1 MIGVASAEKSPF
13 MDKRYTLTLLLMFF
27 FTSALFAQAGK
38 EVFTLEALV
47 CDSTGAAIKDVAV
60 YDAKNNLRSVT
71 DHDGIARIATRLGET
86 LYLSHLS
93 FKKQA
98 VRIEAKSLIDNEDG
112 RKSMLVVMQR
122 KTNTIAEVTV
132 TENAPHL
139 AYENKMVWVVD
150 YKVQDDG
157 IYMVAGNGVGYAL
170 LHLGFEQDSI
180 SCKSVSS
187 KFQELYRDAF
197 GNLHLVSGDSIY
209 QVYCDGRELHL
220 LYGNSKE
227 TFRQKLK
234 PVVATTDS
242 LLVLEV
248 RKYYGQEVAFV
259 AVNRN
264 NGQRFVLEDISGA
277 TVEMA
282 RNWHL
287 DNYREALMEAANLES
302 NDDGNSTTTMFS
314 RDYKVW
320 EDAAGEV
327 SNLSASVK
335 QRLMLR
341 SVYCPLIGIG
351 NELYLFAFP
360 TDELYVFDNIGQ
372 LQRKTELDFHK
383 FLGEGLSKHL
393 VSSNPWDKNLIFDPV
408 RKMVYAQF
416 KGADGIVTLKE
427 VDLGDGKTKR
437 EIRLSRHAFPQNIQV
452 YDGEV
457 YYLFLDNRQAGQ
469 DRRSLYKMRL
479 E

>member
-1 MIGVASAEKSPF
+1 MKKPQKFLF
-13 MDKRYTLTLLLMFF
+13 MKKNFTILILLLFIAL
-27 FTSALFAQAGK
+27 TISAQTK
-38 EVFTLEALV
+38 NEVFVVDALV
-47 CDSTGAAIKDVAV
+47 CDSTGTGIKDVAI

-71 DHDGIARIATRLGET
+71 DRDGIASIATRMGET
-86 LYLSHLS
+86 LYFSHLS
-93 FKKQA
+93 FKKQV
-98 VRIEAKSLIDNEDG
+98 VRIADKSLIDNEDG
-112 RKSMLVVMQR
+112 QKSMLVVMQH
-122 KTNTIAEVTV
+122 KTNILAEVTV
-132 TENAPHL
+132 TENAPQL
-139 AYENKMVWVVD
+139 AYENKLVWVVD
-150 YKVQDDG
+150 YKVQHDG
-157 IYMVAGNGVGYAL
+157 LYMLAGNGLDYCL
-170 LHLGFEQDSI
+170 LHTGFEQDTI
-180 SCKSVSS
+180 SRKPIAP

-197 GNLHLVSGDSIY
+197 GNLQLVSGDSIY

-242 LLVLEV
+242 LLVLEM
-248 RKYYGQEVAFV
+248 RRYYGQEVAFV

-264 NGQRFVLEDISGA
+264 NGQRFLLEDIGGA

-287 DNYREALMEAANLES
+287 DNYREALMEAANLENS
-302 NDDGNSTTTMFS
+302 DDGNSTTTMLS
-314 RDYKVW
+314 RDYKVR

-327 SNLSASVK
+327 SDLSASVK

-341 SVYCPLIGIG
+341 SVYCPLFGIG

-383 FLGEGLSKHL
+383 FLGVGLSKHL
-393 VSSNPWDKNLIFDPV
+393 VSNNPWDKNLILDPV
-408 RKMVYAQF
+408 RKMMYAQF
-416 KGADGIVTLKE
+416 KGANGIVTLKE
-427 VDLGDGKTKR
+427 IDLADGKVKR
-437 EIRLSRHAFPQNIQV
+437 EIRLSEHTFPQNIQV
-452 YDGEV
+452 YNGEV
-457 YYLFLDNRQAGQ
+457 YYLFLNNTQTARS

>member
-1 MIGVASAEKSPF
+1 
-13 MDKRYTLTLLLMFF
+13 MDKKSTLTLLIMLLFV
-27 FTSALFAQAGK
+27 SALFAQAGK

-98 VRIEAKSLIDNEDG
+98 VRIEAKLLIDNEDG

-170 LHLGFEQDSI
+170 LHLGFEQDTI
-180 SCKSVSS
+180 SRKPVSS

-264 NGQRFVLEDISGA
+264 NGQRFVLEDISGS

-287 DNYREALMEAANLES
+287 DNYREALMEAANLEN
-302 NDDGNSTTTMFS
+302 NDNGNSNTTMLF
-314 RDYKVW
+314 RDYKVR

-327 SNLSASVK
+327 SDLKDSVK
-335 QRLMLR
+335 KRVMLR
-341 SVYCPLIGIG
+341 SVYCPLFGIG

-360 TDELYVFDNIGQ
+360 TDELFVFDENGQ
-372 LQRKTELDFHK
+372 LQRKMELDFHK
-383 FLGEGLSKHL
+383 FLGAGLNKHL
-393 VSSNPWDKNLIFDPV
+393 VSNNPWDKNLIFDPV
-408 RKMVYAQF
+408 RKMMYAQF
-416 KGADGIVTLKE
+416 KGSDGIVTLKE
-427 VDLGDGKTKR
+427 VDLSDGKTKR
-437 EIRLSRHAFPQNIQV
+437 EIRLSDHTFPQNIQI

-457 YYLFLDNRQAGQ
+457 YYLYLNGRQTNGQ

>member
-1 MIGVASAEKSPF
+1 MKKNSILA
-13 MDKRYTLTLLLMFF
+13 LLL
-27 FTSALFAQAGK
+27 LFLASSLLAQSGK
-38 EVFTLEALV
+38 EVFTVETLV
-47 CDSTGAAIKDVAV
+47 CDTAGASIKDVAI

-71 DHDGIARIATRLGET
+71 DYDGIARIATRLGET

-112 RKSMLVVMQR
+112 RKTMFVVMQR
-122 KTNTIAEVTV
+122 KTNILTEVTV

-139 AYENKMVWVVD
+139 AYENKLVWVVD

-170 LHLGFEQDSI
+170 LHLGFEQDTI
-180 SCKSVSS
+180 SRKPISQ

-197 GNLHLVSGDSIY
+197 GNLQLISGDSIY
-209 QVYCDGRELHL
+209 QVYCDGRNLHL

-227 TFRQKLK
+227 TFSQKLK

-242 LLVLEV
+242 LLVLEK
-248 RKYYGQEVAFV
+248 RRYYGQEVAFV

-264 NGQRFVLEDISGA
+264 NGQRFLLEDIGGA

-287 DNYREALMEAANLES
+287 DNYREALMEAANLENS
-302 NDDGNSTTTMFS
+302 DDRNLTTTMLS
-314 RDYKVW
+314 RDFKVR

-327 SNLSASVK
+327 SNLKDSVK
-335 QRLMLR
+335 KRVMLR
-341 SVYCPLIGIG
+341 SVYCPLFGIG

-393 VSSNPWDKNLIFDPV
+393 VSNNPWDRNLIFDPV

-437 EIRLSRHAFPQNIQV
+437 EIQLSRHAFPQNIQI

>member
-1 MIGVASAEKSPF
+1 MKKNSI
-13 MDKRYTLTLLLMFF
+13 LILLLLL
-27 FTSALFAQAGK
+27 FTTALFAQTGK
-38 EVFTLEALV
+38 KVFTVEALV
-47 CDSTGAAIKDVAV
+47 CDSTGTAIRDVAV

-71 DHDGIARIATRLGET
+71 DRDGIARIATRLGET

-122 KTNTIAEVTV
+122 KTNTLTEVTV

-139 AYENKMVWVVD
+139 AYSNKKVWVAD
-150 YKVQDDG
+150 YKVQADG
-157 IYMVAGNGVGYAL
+157 IYMVAGNGQESVL
-170 LHLGFEQDSI
+170 LHLGFEQDTI
-180 SCKSVSS
+180 SRRPIAP

-197 GNLHLVSGDSIY
+197 GNLQLVSGDSIY
-209 QVYCDGRELHL
+209 QVYCDGRNLHL

-227 TFRQKLK
+227 TFQQKLK

-242 LLVLEV
+242 LLVLEM
-248 RKYYGQEVAFV
+248 RKYYGQEVVFV

-264 NGQRFVLEDISGA
+264 NGQRFLLEDIGGT

-282 RNWHL
+282 RNWAL
-287 DNYREALMEAANLES
+287 DNYREAVIDAAGS
-302 NDDGNSTTTMFS
+302 DYSVS
-314 RDYKVW
+314 IRDFGVH

-341 SVYCPLIGIG
+341 SVYCPLFGIG
-351 NELYLFAFP
+351 DELYLFAFP
-360 TDELYVFDNIGQ
+360 TDELFVFDEIGQ
-372 LQRKTELDFHK
+372 LQRKIEIDFHK
-383 FLGEGLSKHL
+383 FFGTGLSKHL
-393 VSSNPWDKNLIFDPV
+393 TSSNPWDKNLIFDPV
-408 RKMVYAQF
+408 RKMMYAQF
-416 KGADGIVTLKE
+416 KGSDGIVTLKE
-427 VDLGDGKTKR
+427 VDLADGKTKR
-437 EIRLSRHAFPQNIQV
+437 DIRLSRHVFPQNIQI
-452 YDGEV
+452 YNGEV
-457 YYLFLDNRQAGQ
+457 YYLFQNSQQTIGQ
-469 DRRSLYKMRL
+469 DRRSLYKMKI

>member
-1 MIGVASAEKSPF
+1 MKKF
-13 MDKRYTLTLLLMFF
+13 YTLLILLFLA
-27 FTSALFAQAGK
+27 SALFAQSGK
-38 EVFTLEALV
+38 EVFTVETLV

-60 YDAKNNLRSVT
+60 YDAKDNLRSVT
-71 DHDGIARIATRLGET
+71 DRDGIARIATRMGET

-98 VRIEAKSLIDNEDG
+98 VRIEDKSLIDNEDG
-112 RKSMLVVMQR
+112 RKSMLIVMQR
-122 KTNTIAEVTV
+122 KMNTLTEVTV
-132 TENAPHL
+132 TENAPQL

-150 YKVQDDG
+150 YMVQDDG

-170 LHLGFEQDSI
+170 LHLGFEQDTI
-180 SCKSVSS
+180 SRKPVSK
-187 KFQELYRDAF
+187 KFQEFYRDAF
-197 GNLHLVSGDSIY
+197 GNLQLISGDSIY
-209 QVYCDGRELHL
+209 QVYCDGRNLHL
-220 LYGNSKE
+220 LYGYSKE

-242 LLVLEV
+242 LLVLEM
-248 RKYYGQEVAFV
+248 RRYYGQEVAFV

-264 NGQRFVLEDISGA
+264 NGQRFLLEDIGGA

-287 DNYREALMEAANLES
+287 DNYREALMEAANLEN
-302 NDDGNSTTTMFS
+302 NDDRNLTTTMLS

-341 SVYCPLIGIG
+341 SVYCPLFGIG

-393 VSSNPWDKNLIFDPV
+393 VSKNPWDKNLILDPV
-408 RKMVYAQF
+408 RKMMYAQF
-416 KGADGIVTLKE
+416 KGANGIVTLKE
-427 VDLGDGKTKR
+427 IDLADGKPQR
-437 EIRLSRHAFPQNIQV
+437 EIRLSEHTFPQNIQI

-457 YYLFLDNRQAGQ
+457 YYLFLNDRQTNGQ
-469 DRRSLYKMRL
+469 DRRSLYKMRI